1 MLDLRPFHLFLKK
14 NVYLFS
20 NGFSF
25 ECYSRFDQSRSH
37 QTLVQMLASLSVVM
51 IVDSTLAQ
59 YSEGLKK
66 FGIGSPPT
74 STEGPPIGW
83 FFSRSGGEGIKV
95 LVCPIST
102 WLYACIWHRFLDAC
116 SKFRN

>member
-1 MLDLRPFHLFLKK
+1 MVRVTSNQKLIQTVLELKYQSGVC
-14 NVYLFS
+14 NSIYLFS

-37 QTLVQMLASLSVVM
+37 QTLVQMMASLSVVM

-66 FGIGSPPT
+66 FGVGSPPT
-74 STEGPPIGW
+74 STEGSPIG
-83 FFSRSGGEGIKV
+83 
-95 LVCPIST
+95 
-102 WLYACIWHRFLDAC
+102 
-116 SKFRN
+116 

>member
-1 MLDLRPFHLFLKK
+1 MSIHKL
-14 NVYLFS
+14 YLFS

-37 QTLVQMLASLSVVM
+37 QTLVQMMASLSVVM

-66 FGIGSPPT
+66 FGIGSPPLLLKAHQL
-74 STEGPPIGW
+74 
-83 FFSRSGGEGIKV
+83 GGSSAEVGGKV
-95 LVCPIST
+95 LK
-102 WLYACIWHRFLDAC
+102 Y
-116 SKFRN
+116 

>member
-1 MLDLRPFHLFLKK
+1 MRVLFGCYLYGMELSLESLTK
-14 NVYLFS
+14 NRSNIYLFS

-37 QTLVQMLASLSVVM
+37 QTLVQMMASLSVVM

-66 FGIGSPPT
+66 FGVGSPPT
-74 STEGPPIGW
+74 STEGSPI
-83 FFSRSGGEGIKV
+83 R
-95 LVCPIST
+95 
-102 WLYACIWHRFLDAC
+102 
-116 SKFRN
+116 